1 MSLRLFIP
9 FFLFSLLL
17 ISCRQSNPPVAAV
30 PFRISDSMWK
40 QIQIDTVTEQ
50 NVQSQLRFSG
60 KIVPQDNK
68 IARIFPVVAG
78 FVTSVNVSLGDYVKK
93 GQVLAS
99 IRSTDMAAFDKQR
112 RDAETDLALARKN
125 WKTIQ
130 ELYASRLT
138 TERELAVAEKELE
151 TQEAELRRINEVL
164 RIYHASEG
172 SSYTVISP
180 LSGFVIDKKITADM
194 QLPEGLGESLFTIA
208 QIDEVVV
215 DANVYETDI
224 AALRPGMPVSVQLV
238 SYPDKSWNGKIDQI
252 LSVLDP
258 ETRTLKFKVRLP
270 NPDLSLKPEMA
281 ATVTVYKNEEQR
293 LPRVPSQAL
302 VFDKSK
308 NFLLVYHGRDSVETR
323 AVQAA
328 RSINGHT
335 YIQSGIRAGEQ
346 IISRNGLLIYD
357 ALND

>member
-1 MSLRLFIP
+1 MSLRPIIL
-9 FFLFSLLL
+9 SLLTL
-17 ISCRQSNPPVAAV
+17 MLFLSCRQNNTPVVSV
-30 PFRISDSMWK
+30 PFRISDSMWH
-40 QIQIDTVTEQ
+40 QIQLDTVGEQ
-50 NVQSQLRFSG
+50 PVQSQLRFAG

-68 IARIFPVVAG
+68 TARIYPVVAG
-78 FVTSVNVSLGDYVKK
+78 FVTSVNVSLGQYVKK
-93 GQVLAS
+93 GQVLAT
-99 IRSTDMAAFDKQR
+99 IRSTDMASFDKQR

-130 ELYASRLT
+130 ELYTSRLT
-138 TERELAVAEKELE
+138 TERELALAEKELE

-164 RIYHASEG
+164 RIYHAGEG

-215 DANVYETDI
+215 DANAYETDI
-224 AALRPGMPVSVQLV
+224 AALNPGMSVTVQLV
-238 SYPDKSWNGKIDQI
+238 SYPDKIWNGKIDQI
-252 LSVLDP
+252 LNVLDP

-270 NPDLSLKPEMA
+270 NPDLLLKPEMA

-293 LPRVPSQAL
+293 LPSVPSRAL
-302 VFDKSK
+302 VFDKNK
-308 NFLLVYHGRDSVETR
+308 HFLLVYHGRDSVETR
-323 AVQAA
+323 AVQTF
-328 RSINGHT
+328 RSIDGNT
-335 YIQSGIRAGEQ
+335 YIQSGIQPGEQ